1 MDTGKDNK
9 NNVCVA
15 VIDGNAQIRD
25 MSVKQLENS
34 GYTVLF
40 QSGYGQYAL
49 QKIKEG
55 GKLPDV
61 CFIEEDFATA
71 KLLLEKHPDLKVLI
85 SSTNDNEEN
94 VLDMLKT
101 GVSGYILKFAD
112 PDEMLTAVKVLSGNR
127 KYFSVGISRI
137 ATEYFKN
144 QSPS

>member
-9 NNVCVA
+9 NKVCVA
-15 VIDGNAQIRD
+15 VIDSHAQLRE
-25 MSVKQLENS
+25 MPVKQLENS

-40 QSGYGQYAL
+40 QTGNGQDAL
-49 QKIKEG
+49 QKLKENDR
-55 GKLPDV
+55 LPDV
-61 CFIEEDFATA
+61 CLIEEDFATA

-85 SSTNDNEEN
+85 SSTEDNEES
-94 VLDMLKT
+94 VTDMLKT

-112 PDEMLTAVKVLSGNR
+112 PNEMQTAVKALSENK

-144 QSPS
+144 QSQS